1 MIFNTQLDTVSLPLK
16 TQKHFYVFNGDETSV
31 EDVL

>member
-16 TQKHFYVFNGDETSV
+16 TQKHFYVFSGDKTSIG
-31 EDVL
+31 DVL